1 MYIPPFVHLLPA
13 ACWAVAGPLA
23 RSRELTP
30 LYVERFVGPHA
41 AVCRTTHEYWELIC
55 VLGGEGEMLGD
66 AAFPLHAGLACLIP
80 PGVGHMER
88 SSAVM
93 DVLWVGLAG
102 ARLEAGRSSEPPG
115 VARANLDA
123 TARPVA
129 ERLWTL
135 GQRGFGPLGPEL
147 DGLALALV
155 AGLWRR
161 VAESAGAGPAAG
173 DRIAAAVAWLNTNF
187 AADLDVADLAAQAG
201 CSEGHFHRLFHQRT
215 GQTPGQY
222 LTAVRLREAWRWLR
236 NTTVPVHRIARLCGY
251 HDAHYFSNVFHRHA
265 GLTPRAARHLPAE
278 AG

>member
-13 ACWAVAGPLA
+13 ACWAAAGPLA

-41 AVCRTTHEYWELIC
+41 GGLSTTHDYWELIY
-55 VLGGEGEMLGD
+55 VLAGDGDMLGERP
-66 AAFPLHAGLACLIP
+66 FKLHAGLAGLMP
-80 PGVGHMER
+80 PGVAHVER

-115 VARANLDA
+115 VARAVLDA
-123 TARPVA
+123 ETRPVA

-147 DGLALALV
+147 DGLALTLV

-187 AADLDVADLAAQAG
+187 AADPDVADLAAQAG

-251 HDAHYFSNVFHRHA
+251 HDAHYFSNVFHRHT